1 MIILDTD
8 QNGIPLDT
16 SYFDLWN
23 ESHKFYNS
31 SISKVILFD
40 DFAEYRSYFGLDN
53 PPTPMPQF
61 TWDIPSNATVVEHKE
76 YGLPLDDKWLSYPR
90 FFRGDVL
97 FVFNTIEE
105 FDQYISDRTDK
116 TDYGDQ

>member
-1 MIILDTD
+1 MIILDTND
-8 QNGIPLDT
+8 EGQPLD
-16 SYFDLWN
+16 SNYIDLFFN
-23 ESHKFYNS
+23 SHRFYNS
-31 SISKVILFD
+31 ATKKVILFD
-40 DFAEYRSYFGLDN
+40 DFFEWKEFMDQNYPQEA
-53 PPTPMPQF
+53 MPQF

-76 YGLPLDDKWLSYPR
+76 YGLPLDDKWLSYPK

-105 FDQYISDRTDK
+105 FDQYIDERTDK

>member
-1 MIILDTD
+1 MYTLQANEFGAPIDPYWVENWMNFHRLYD
-8 QNGIPLDT
+8 GINLYLFDT
-16 SYFDLWN
+16 S
-23 ESHKFYNS
+23 EEKE
-31 SISKVILFD
+31 LFINQN
-40 DFAEYRSYFGLDN
+40 Y
-53 PPTPMPQF
+53 PPKPMPQF

-76 YGLPLDDKWLSYPR
+76 YGLPLDDKWLNYPR

>member
-8 QNGIPLDT
+8 QNGTPLDS
-16 SYFDLWN
+16 SYIDLWN

-31 SISKVILFD
+31 SISQVILFD

-53 PPTPMPQF
+53 PPPPRPEVV
-61 TWDIPSNATVVEHKE
+61 WDVPSNAFIVDHKE
-76 YGLPLDDKWLSYPR
+76 YGLPVDQKWLNFPR
-90 FFRGDVL
+90 FFRGDIL

-105 FDQYISDRTDK
+105 FDQYILSK
-116 TDYGDQ
+116 TDQNTYD